1 MVCVTFSFFF
11 YSRTALGEKI
21 EKRSQIKH
29 KKERIG
35 PWTWVLPMILCL
47 ISCGFGVFANLHP
60 KLEFSLEPKGKF
72 GQIIDK
78 VTNRCGRMGW
88 CQAASNYFFD
98 IYFNFFF
105 CRLSFYDA
113 DMGNVKEDTG
123 FIYDLVADFILMSIY
138 IGMKNEFFFAI
149 PRRKTMVTY
158 SVPGV
163 SDYGP
168 NIAGQI
174 I

>member
-1 MVCVTFSFFF
+1 MVCVTFSFLF

-78 VTNRCGRMGW
+78 VTNRCGPRMVP
-88 CQAASNYFFD
+88 CSSLQLFFD
-98 IYFNFFF
+98 IYFNFFSVD
-105 CRLSFYDA
+105 CLSTTRTWA
-113 DMGNVKEDTG
+113 T
-123 FIYDLVADFILMSIY
+123 
-138 IGMKNEFFFAI
+138 
-149 PRRKTMVTY
+149 
-158 SVPGV
+158 
-163 SDYGP
+163 
-168 NIAGQI
+168 
-174 I
+174 